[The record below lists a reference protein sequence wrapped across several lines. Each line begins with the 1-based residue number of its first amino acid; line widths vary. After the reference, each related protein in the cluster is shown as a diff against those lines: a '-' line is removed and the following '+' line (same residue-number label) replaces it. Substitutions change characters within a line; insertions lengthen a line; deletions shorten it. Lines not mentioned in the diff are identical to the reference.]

1 MEIQEQLR
9 IENRK
14 LGQAV
19 PLMAQAAEEID
30 QLKAQIG
37 PLHKRIEEL
46 EQAIHQIRG
55 ISEGTVRVANK
66 EPDRR

>member
-14 LGQAV
+14 MQNAV

-30 QLKAQIG
+30 QLKSQIG

-46 EQAIHQIRG
+46 EQAIRQSRG
-55 ISEGTVRVANK
+55 ILEGTLRAGNK
-66 EPDRR
+66 DTSKR